1 MKIQKHSAI
10 MNLINGIDMRL
21 GYVGYAV
28 VGTKWRSSQLA
39 TPFNRLYLIESGSGV
54 LSAGGQEL
62 VLEPGNAYLLPADLP
77 CSYRCDDSLSLLFF
91 HFNLVQGNQVDLM
104 RQVKFPAR
112 VRFSAERFAYLREI
126 CEKSSYTDAFE
137 VICNIQSIVLEMS
150 RTYGFNWDAL
160 PVYSHCVST
169 AISTIHQQLS
179 AQLRIEDIA
188 KECFISRSY
197 LARQFKK
204 EVGMT
209 IKQYI
214 LMQLI
219 NSAQWQLSHTDTS
232 VEKISH
238 DLGFCNQFYFSECF
252 KKHCRV
258 SPLQYRNGT
267 KY

>member
-28 VGTKWRSSQLA
+28 VSTKWKTHQIA

-54 LSAGGQEL
+54 LSAGGQEFT
-62 VLEPGNAYLLPADLP
+62 LEPGKAYLLPADLP
-77 CSYRCDDSLSLLFF
+77 CSYHCDDSLSLLFF
-91 HFNLVQGNQVDLM
+91 HFNLVQANQFDLM
-104 RQVKFPAR
+104 RHVEHIAVVDFP
-112 VRFSAERFAYLREI
+112 AERFSHLRQI

-137 VICNIQSIVLEMS
+137 VICNINSIVLEMS
-150 RTYGFNWDAL
+150 RKYSFDWDVL
-160 PVYSHCVST
+160 PAYSNCVSR
-169 AISTIHQQLS
+169 AISSIHQQLS
-179 AQLRIEDIA
+179 AQLRIEDLA
-188 KECFISRSY
+188 KECYISRSY

-204 EVGMT
+204 EIGMT

-219 NSAQWQLSHTDTS
+219 NSAQWQLSHTDAS

>member
-1 MKIQKHSAI
+1 MKIQKHSTI

-28 VGTKWRSSQLA
+28 VGTKWKTTQLA
-39 TPFNRLYLIESGSGV
+39 TPFNRLYLIESGSGI
-54 LSAGGQEL
+54 LSSGDQEL
-62 VLEPGNAYLLPADLP
+62 VLEPGKAYLLPADLP
-77 CSYRCDDSLSLLFF
+77 CSYHCDDSLSLLFF
-91 HFNLVQGNQVDLM
+91 HFNLVQPNQFDLM
-104 RQVKFPAR
+104 RHVDHISVARFPAD
-112 VRFSAERFAYLREI
+112 RFVYLRQI

-137 VICNIQSIVLEMS
+137 VICTINNIVLEMS
-150 RTYGFNWDAL
+150 RKHSFDWDAL
-160 PVYSHCVST
+160 PIYSNCVNK
-169 AISTIHQQLS
+169 AISSINLQLS
-179 AQLRIEDIA
+179 AQLRIDDLA
-188 KECFISRSY
+188 KECYISRSY

-204 EVGMT
+204 EVGIT

-219 NSAQWQLSHTDTS
+219 NLAQWQLSHTDAS

>member
-1 MKIQKHSAI
+1 MKIQKHSTI

-39 TPFNRLYLIESGSGV
+39 TSFNRLYLIESGSGV

-91 HFNLVQGNQVDLM
+91 HFNLVQSNQLDLM
-104 RQVKFPAR
+104 CQVKHLAHIQ
-112 VRFSAERFAYLREI
+112 FSPQRFAYLREI

-137 VICNIQSIVLEMS
+137 VICSINSIVLEMS
-150 RTYGFNWDAL
+150 RKYDFDWDAL
-160 PVYSHCVST
+160 PVYSDCVST

-219 NSAQWQLSHTDTS
+219 NSAQWQLCHTDTS
-232 VEKISH
+232 VEKISR

-252 KKHCRV
+252 KKHFRV